1 MSEESEN
8 GSRVGFYLLPRP
20 GREPSPPSPRHIQH
34 RLSIINEVS
43 EDSSAASSS
52 LASPGHKPL
61 RQNRN
66 ADQKNSDKSFK
77 KNGRKEVTSKS
88 ASENL
93 LFNEPVA
100 SNNTQN
106 AMQGDYQNLPGHRD
120 IIIHTSGR
128 GNGYQ
133 NTSSKR

>member
-8 GSRVGFYLLPRP
+8 SSRVGFYLLPRP
-20 GREPSPPSPRHIQH
+20 GREPSPPSPHHLQH

-43 EDSSAASSS
+43 EDSSAASSPFS
-52 LASPGHKPL
+52 SPSHKPL
-61 RQNRN
+61 RQSRN
-66 ADQKNSDKSFK
+66 ADQKNSEQSFK
-77 KNGRKEVTSKS
+77 KNGRKEITSKY

-93 LFNEPVA
+93 LLDEAAAFNN
-100 SNNTQN
+100 S
-106 AMQGDYQNLPGHRD
+106 MQGDYENLPGPHD

-133 NTSSKR
+133 NKSSQR